1 MKKAAIAILLVL
13 LLTGCW
19 DRLPLKTLHIVD
31 IAGIDQDRENGD
43 IVLNYVVT
51 KLKNAG
57 QGSGE
62 MSPKITVLKGHS
74 LVEAVDQ
81 GQYIQEGP
89 FFGMNTSIYLFSKI
103 FAADDPVQE
112 LNFILKAPYTSINSP
127 VVILNGNISKLL
139 KSKIG
144 TNKEF
149 TRYLYEFV
157 FSLEKDGIA
166 PEVTLMNLILS
177 RKDPLEDLA
186 LPILKPFNSSMV
198 LDGALLFRQGTFT
211 GKELDKEQVQ
221 MLMLMLEKFSGNKRY
236 TANLSRQAEDK
247 NGVYA
252 FSIKKLNSKIIT
264 HTESGELPKVSI
276 EVNMR
281 INVIQ
286 SRMSVLSLK
295 PDYVNRMEK
304 ELGKHLEEDAAATIK
319 TLQKANC
326 DILGIGKGI
335 KAYHPNIWKS
345 LNWRKDYPKMSIE
358 PNFDVQILNSAE

>member
-19 DRLPLKTLHIVD
+19 DRLPLKTLNIVD
-31 IAGIDQDRENGD
+31 IAGIDQDKENGD

-62 MSPKITVLKGHS
+62 PSPKITVLKGHS

-81 GQYIQEGP
+81 GQYTQEGP
-89 FFGMNTSIYLFSKI
+89 FFGMHTGIYLLSKS
-103 FAADDPVQE
+103 FASDDPVQE
-112 LNFILKAPYTSINSP
+112 LTFILNAPYTAINSP
-127 VVILNGNISKLL
+127 IVIINGNMSKLL

-149 TRYLYEFV
+149 SRDLYEFV
-157 FSLEKDGIA
+157 LPLEKNGIA
-166 PEVTLMNLILS
+166 PEVTLMKLILS
-177 RKDPLEDLA
+177 RKEPLEDLA
-186 LPILKPFNSSMV
+186 LPLLKPSNSSMV
-198 LDGALLFRQGTFT
+198 LDGALLFRQGTYT
-211 GKELDKEQVQ
+211 GKELDKDQVQ

-236 TANLSRQAEDK
+236 TGNMSRKGEDK
-247 NGVYA
+247 NSDYA
-252 FSIKKLNSKIIT
+252 FSVKKLNSKIIT
-264 HTESGELPKVSI
+264 HPESGELPKVSI
-276 EVNMR
+276 GVRMR
-281 INVIQ
+281 IDVFKFGE
-286 SRMSVLSLK
+286 SFYTLK
-295 PDYVNRMEK
+295 PEYVNRLEK

-326 DILGIGKGI
+326 DVLGIGKQL

-345 LNWRKDYPKMSIE
+345 LNWRKDFPEMSIE
-358 PNFDVQILNSAE
+358 PNFDVQIINAE